1 MNHCHVRCVAEEH
14 GRTMSPPQFVY
25 IVRVVIYLG
34 LKKILSMRRVLHG
47 TPSPVPSHGRTLRR
61 MVLGITGADTKGP
74 ARTHGRLHTSPLV
87 QITQNTPYYLNQRM
101 SNGLAPSPNPAN
113 RSSPDMGLF
122 LFLEAHM
129 AEKIS
134 RFTIL
139 VRDMRAAQK
148 RYFDTR
154 DKADLSRA
162 KELERKVD
170 DELAVIFGG
179 VRTQGSLL

>member
-1 MNHCHVRCVAEEH
+1 MITTEELARIRAAAV
-14 GRTMSPPQFVY
+14 GDM
-25 IVRVVIYLG
+25 LG
-34 LKKILSMRRVLHG
+34 DPGALDEIGLAATVFRLCWELERLAREADWLRQSSMR
-47 TPSPVPSHGRTLRR
+47 SPAH
-61 MVLGITGADTKGP
+61 AE
-74 ARTHGRLHTSPLV
+74 
-87 QITQNTPYYLNQRM
+87 
-101 SNGLAPSPNPAN
+101 
-113 RSSPDMGLF
+113 SSILTE
-122 LFLEAHM
+122 EAHLEENM
-129 AEKIS
+129 PEKIS
-134 RFTIL
+134 RFAIL

>member
-1 MNHCHVRCVAEEH
+1 M
-14 GRTMSPPQFVY
+14 GRPHHRTPRTEQLSPEW
-25 IVRVVIYLG
+25 
-34 LKKILSMRRVLHG
+34 
-47 TPSPVPSHGRTLRR
+47 
-61 MVLGITGADTKGP
+61 
-74 ARTHGRLHTSPLV
+74 
-87 QITQNTPYYLNQRM
+87 
-101 SNGLAPSPNPAN
+101 
-113 RSSPDMGLF
+113 GLF

-179 VRTQGSLL
+179 VQAQGTLL

>member
-1 MNHCHVRCVAEEH
+1 
-14 GRTMSPPQFVY
+14 
-25 IVRVVIYLG
+25 
-34 LKKILSMRRVLHG
+34 
-47 TPSPVPSHGRTLRR
+47 
-61 MVLGITGADTKGP
+61 
-74 ARTHGRLHTSPLV
+74 
-87 QITQNTPYYLNQRM
+87 
-101 SNGLAPSPNPAN
+101 
-113 RSSPDMGLF
+113 
-122 LFLEAHM
+122 M

-139 VRDMRAAQK
+139 VHDMRAAQK

>member
-1 MNHCHVRCVAEEH
+1 
-14 GRTMSPPQFVY
+14 
-25 IVRVVIYLG
+25 
-34 LKKILSMRRVLHG
+34 
-47 TPSPVPSHGRTLRR
+47 
-61 MVLGITGADTKGP
+61 
-74 ARTHGRLHTSPLV
+74 
-87 QITQNTPYYLNQRM
+87 
-101 SNGLAPSPNPAN
+101 
-113 RSSPDMGLF
+113 
-122 LFLEAHM
+122 M

-139 VRDMRAAQK
+139 VRDMREAQK
-148 RYFDTR
+148 LYFDTR